1 MMKKTY
7 ISPELLLVELRC
19 SQMLAESVPVD
30 VNGATTTIGTSG
42 GWVKEENTT
51 VSDVNVWDEE
61 W

>member
-7 ISPELLLVELRC
+7 ICPEFLLVELRC
-19 SQMLAESVPVD
+19 SQMLAESYTRSETQVS
-30 VNGATTTIGTSG
+30 GTSG

-51 VSDVNVWDEE
+51 ITDKNVWDEE